1 MYIPIYP
8 MFWEVEEYSR
18 KVDETMMIDVEDAL
32 VKQMITK
39 SNSKV
44 K

>member
-1 MYIPIYP
+1 
-8 MFWEVEEYSR
+8 MFWEVEGEEDSR